1 MHKVFKNS
9 SWLMLDKVARLLIG
23 VVTMAQIARHIGPK
37 DFGIWN
43 YAIAITAIA
52 GGIAILGLDKLA
64 VKEMVYNPDKRYQIV
79 STALAM
85 RLIAGVCCF
94 LTCMGMV
101 WLLKGNQ
108 QPYLYCTLFT
118 GMNIILQAGDVFDY
132 FYQSQNNVQMT
143 IIPKAGVFVLFCGIK
158 LYAIHLGAPLGTFVQ
173 LSFWELFLTY
183 SIILARYLRHN
194 KIGMTNFF
202 DMKEAALLFAKGWPL
217 LLTAVLVLIYM
228 KTDQLLLDTIVGSAK
243 LGEYAAASRISE
255 LYYTIPVV
263 IATAILPGL
272 INKRKTDIEDYW
284 HSLEKLIRLSFW
296 FSTGIAV
303 FMSFAAKAII
313 YKLYGAQ
320 YPASALILSIH
331 IWANV
336 PVFVSVVI
344 TQYQVVEGNYKTNMY
359 ATFMGVIVNIALN
372 IVLIPVYAGVGSA
385 IAIVISQIVVLTAL
399 LILDRNKRGITLVSR
414 MPNPI
419 QAFTDS
425 REVLAELK
433 TYIGKIAYQAGK
445 R

>member
-1 MHKVFKNS
+1 
-9 SWLMLDKVARLLIG
+9 MLDKVARLLIG
-23 VVTMAQIARHIGPK
+23 VVTMAQIARHIGPN

-64 VKEMVYNPDKRYQIV
+64 VKEIVSNPDKRYQII

-85 RLIAGVCCF
+85 RLMAGVCCF
-94 LTCMGMV
+94 VTCMGLV

-118 GMNIILQAGDVFDY
+118 GMNIILQAVDVFDY

-143 IIPKAGVFVLFCGIK
+143 IIPKASIFVLFCGIK
-158 LYAIHLGAPLGTFVQ
+158 LYAIHLDAPLETFVQ
-173 LSFWELFLTY
+173 LSFWELFVTY
-183 SIILARYLRHN
+183 SIILTIYLRHN
-194 KIGMTNFF
+194 RIAMTNFF

-228 KTDQLLLDTIVGSAK
+228 KTDQLLLDSLAGSAR

-272 INKRKTDIEDYW
+272 IAKRKTDVDNYW
-284 HSLEKLIRLSFW
+284 LSLEKLIRLSFW

-313 YKLYGAQ
+313 DRLYGAQ

-359 ATFMGVIVNIALN
+359 ATFMGMIVNIGLN
-372 IVLIPVYAGVGSA
+372 LMLIPIYAGVGSA
-385 IAIVISQIVVLTAL
+385 IAIVISQVVVLTAL
-399 LILDRNKRGITLVSR
+399 LILDRNKKGITLVSR
-414 MPNPI
+414 MPNPMM
-419 QAFTDS
+419 AFTDS
-425 REVLAELK
+425 REVFGELK
-433 TYIGKIAYQAGK
+433 SYIGKLAYQTGK

>member
-1 MHKVFKNS
+1 
-9 SWLMLDKVARLLIG
+9 MLDKVARLLIG
-23 VVTMAQIARHIGPK
+23 VVTMAQIARHIGPN

-64 VKEMVYNPDKRYQIV
+64 VKEIVVNPAKRHQIV

-85 RLIAGVCCF
+85 RLMAGACCF
-94 LTCMGMV
+94 LSCMGMV
-101 WLLKGNQ
+101 WLLKGGQ

-118 GMNIILQAGDVFDY
+118 GMNIILQAADVFDY

-143 IIPKAGVFVLFCGIK
+143 IIPKAGIFVLFCGIK
-158 LYAIHLGAPLGTFVQ
+158 LYAIHLGAPLETFVQ
-173 LSFWELFLTY
+173 LSFWELFVTY
-183 SIILARYLRHN
+183 SIILTIYLRHD
-194 KIGMTNFF
+194 KIVMTNFF

-228 KTDQLLLDTIVGSAK
+228 KTDQLLLDTIAGSAK

-272 INKRKTDIEDYW
+272 INKRKTDIENYW
-284 HSLEKLIRLSFW
+284 RSLEKLIRLSFW

-313 YKLYGAQ
+313 DKLYGAQ

-359 ATFMGVIVNIALN
+359 ATFMGMIVNIALN
-372 IVLIPVYAGVGSA
+372 IILIPMYAGVGAA
-385 IAIVISQIVVLTAL
+385 IAIVVSQVVVLTAL
-399 LILDRNKRGITLVSR
+399 LILDRNRKGITLVSR
-414 MPNPI
+414 MPNPM
-419 QAFTDS
+419 QAFFDS

-433 TYIGKIAYQAGK
+433 TYIGKMTYQIGK

>member
-9 SWLMLDKVARLLIG
+9 SWLLLDKVARLLIG
-23 VVTMAQIARHIGPK
+23 VITMAQIAKHIGPN

-43 YAIAITAIA
+43 YSIAITAIA

-64 VKEMVYNPDKRYQIV
+64 VKEIVTNPDKRFQII

-85 RLIAGVCCF
+85 RLMAGVCCF
-94 LTCMGMV
+94 LACMGLV
-101 WLLKGNQ
+101 WLLKAQ
-108 QPYLYCTLFT
+108 HSVYLYCTLFT
-118 GMNIILQAGDVFDY
+118 GLNIILQSCDVFDY
-132 FYQSQNNVQMT
+132 YYQSQNNVQMT
-143 IIPKAGVFVLFCGIK
+143 IIPKASIFVLFCGIK
-158 LYAIHLGAPLGTFVQ
+158 LYAIHLDATLATFVQ
-173 LSFWELFLTY
+173 LSFWELVVTY
-183 SIILARYLRHN
+183 SIIFSIFLRHN
-194 KIGMTNFF
+194 KIERTNFF
-202 DMKEAALLFAKGWPL
+202 NMKEAAILFSKGWPL

-228 KTDQLLLDTIVGSAK
+228 KTDQLLLDTMGGSAS

-272 INKRKTDIEDYW
+272 IAKRKTHIDEYW
-284 HSLEKLIRLSFW
+284 TSLEKLIRLSFW

-303 FMSFAAKAII
+303 FMSFAARAII
-313 YKLYGAQ
+313 SQLYGAQ

-359 ATFMGVIVNIALN
+359 ATFIGMLVNISLN
-372 IVLIPVYAGVGSA
+372 ILLIPLYAGVGSA
-385 IAIVISQIVVLTAL
+385 IAIVASQVTVLAAL
-399 LILDRNKRGITLVSR
+399 LVLDRNKKGFTLVSR
-414 MPNPI
+414 MPHPI
-419 QAFTDS
+419 LAFTDS
-425 REVLAELK
+425 KEVLTALK
-433 TYIGKIAYQAGK
+433 NYAYQINTTRK
-445 R
+445 